1 MLRPVPMTR
10 ALIVGPRDNLEAT
23 VENLYNLKLVHIVD
37 HREGEEGLEIG
48 RPLPTASEASEI
60 LVKLRS
66 IASALQL
73 EETKPASTEEVA
85 GDLREKILSL
95 ELNISEE
102 DAARKKTQALL
113 QDLDRKTDEVRPFAQ
128 LRLSLAD
135 YRGYETV
142 EVFVG
147 KVAGE
152 IEGLDSVTPDYEAF
166 TAPGLLAVF
175 VPKPQAAAVRE
186 FLTQRG
192 FTTIPVP
199 EGEGDPREI
208 LSDLLAERER
218 WQARLEEVEKRL
230 DALRER
236 YAGFLS
242 AARARLE
249 VTVEKAEAP
258 LRFAVTDHTFIV
270 EGWVPT
276 ESFEKLE
283 GGLGRFQGLYVTELE
298 HDHAPEHAEE
308 STSETDPPVLLRN
321 AKPLRP
327 FEMLVTLF
335 STPNYREIDPTF
347 ILTFTFPIFF
357 GLMVGDAG
365 YGIAWLAVGLWLE
378 RICRKQPGR
387 QLFLGITASEPFRNL
402 VIAIT
407 WGGFWSL
414 LFGLFFFGEAL
425 GIPFHHG
432 VLANSRVELLDWSA
446 ILGFNIPLH
455 AQLEKLDQVTDF
467 IVLSIVAAYVH
478 LAIAYVVGFI
488 NDVGHNKR
496 HALGKISWLLI
507 LTGFFVVMI
516 SRSARWPV
524 GPEGRTPYGYFIWTR
539 LLSWFPRDGYVYAS
553 IGFGPSNP
561 IPWLAVGMLVG
572 GIALLVAS
580 EGFLHLMEFFG
591 LLANIVSY
599 ARLAAVGVAKAAMA
613 FAFNVIV
620 LETMIFPGL
629 DSGNIAFVILGL
641 VAGLALGFVFHAIV
655 FVLGAVSAAIQAIR
669 LNYVE
674 FFIKFFKGAG
684 RAFRPF
690 GERAKPEV

>member
-1 MLRPVPMTR
+1 MTR
-10 ALIVGPRDNLEAT
+10 ALIVGPRNDLEAT
-23 VENLYNLKLVHIVD
+23 VESLHDLKLLHIVD

-48 RPLPTASEASEI
+48 RPLPAASEASEI

-66 IASALQL
+66 IASILQL
-73 EETKPASTEEVA
+73 EAPKPPPEEPVPE
-85 GDLREKILSL
+85 GDIRERILAL

-102 DAARKKTQALL
+102 DAAKKKTQALL
-113 QDLDRKTDEVRPFAQ
+113 QDLNRKVDELRPFA
-128 LRLSLAD
+128 LLPLSLSD
-135 YRGYETV
+135 YRGYDSL

-152 IEGLDSVTPDYEAF
+152 VEGLDAVTLDYEAF
-166 TAPGLLAVF
+166 SAPGLLAVF
-175 VPKPQAAAVRE
+175 VTKPQAAVMRD

-192 FTTIPVP
+192 FSGLPVP
-199 EGEGDPREI
+199 EGEGDPRDL
-208 LSDLLAERER
+208 LSELLAERDR
-218 WQARLEEVEKRL
+218 WEARLEAIEERL
-230 DALRER
+230 NRLRER
-236 YAGFLS
+236 YADFLS
-242 AARARLE
+242 AAKARLE

-258 LRFAVTDHTFIV
+258 LRFAVTEHTFVV

-276 ESFEKLE
+276 ESFAKLE
-283 GGLGRFQGLYVTELE
+283 ADLGRSPGLFVTELE
-298 HDHAPEHAEE
+298 HDHASQPGGEG
-308 STSETDPPVLLRN
+308 STDDPPVLLRN

-365 YGIAWLAVGLWLE
+365 YGIAWLALGLWLV
-378 RICRKQPGR
+378 RICRKEPGR
-387 QLFLGITASEPFRNL
+387 QLFLGITASEPFRDL

-414 LFGLFFFGEAL
+414 LFGLFFFGEAF
-425 GIPFHHG
+425 GIPFHHAA
-432 VLANSRVELLDWSA
+432 LANSRVALLDWSA

-478 LAIAYVVGFI
+478 LAIAYVVGFV

-496 HALGKISWLLI
+496 HSVGKIAWLLI
-507 LTGFFVVMI
+507 LTGLFVVMI
-516 SRSARWPV
+516 ARSARWPI
-524 GPEGRTPYGYFIWTR
+524 GPEGRTPYGYLIWTR
-539 LLSWFPRDGYVYAS
+539 FLGWFPRDGIIYLS

-561 IPWLAVGMLVG
+561 IPWVAVGMVVG
-572 GIALLVAS
+572 GIGLLVAS
-580 EGFLHLMEFFG
+580 EGLLHLMEFFG
-591 LLANIVSY
+591 LMANIVSY

-620 LETMIFPGL
+620 LETLIFPGL
-629 DSGNIAFVILGL
+629 DGGNIVLVILGL
-641 VAGLALGFVFHAIV
+641 VLGFVFHAIV
-655 FVLGAVSAAIQAIR
+655 FLLGAVTAAIQAIR